1 MVSRMYKIHISPEAA
16 RDLTEI
22 KRYIAAE
29 LKNPEAAKRTV
40 RAITSDLRT
49 LERFP
54 EAGPSIE
61 ALTGYATEL
70 RYYVCGKHLA
80 LYKVESDAV
89 FDKIYIVTI
98 NITDDC
104 VRFIRLI
111 RKTSSPLHILARVF
125 FHD

>member
-1 MVSRMYKIHISPEAA
+1 MVSRMYKIHISSEAA

-89 FDKIYIVTI
+89 YIARIVDPRQDYLRI
-98 NITDDC
+98 LFGDD
-104 VRFIRLI
+104 FWEQD
-111 RKTSSPLHILARVF
+111 SN
-125 FHD
+125 